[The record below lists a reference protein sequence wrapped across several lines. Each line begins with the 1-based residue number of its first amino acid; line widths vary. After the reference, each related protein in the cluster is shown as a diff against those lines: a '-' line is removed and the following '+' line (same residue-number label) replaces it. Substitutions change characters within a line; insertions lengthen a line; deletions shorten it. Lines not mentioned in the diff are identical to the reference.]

1 MIIKELTAYLESL
14 APAAFQEDYDNSGL
28 IIGDPASEISAVLV
42 TLDITDEVLEEAI
55 QKKANLIVAH
65 HPLIFRG
72 LKKLN
77 GKNYVERLVIKAIK
91 NDIAIY
97 AIHTN
102 LDNVAGGVNIK
113 IAERLGLKNVSVL
126 RKKENTLY
134 KLEVFVPRENT
145 GALQNALYAA
155 GAGNI
160 GNYSDCSFKVEGI
173 GSFRPK
179 KAANPVIGSRG
190 IYEEVEEHKVEV
202 VFPGNL
208 KSKVLDAM
216 RKAHPYEEIAYY
228 LVSLENENQAVGS
241 GSIGVLEEAMELGDF
256 LKYLKDKMKVSVIRY
271 AGPPNKI
278 IKKVAV
284 CGGVGSFLFPDA
296 MGAGADVF
304 VTADYKYHEFF
315 DADNQIVIADIGHF
329 ESEQFTKDLLV
340 EIISKKF
347 SNFASYLSEID
358 TNPIKYHF

>member
-241 GSIGVLEEAMELGDF
+241 CNKSMNSVVKRSI
-256 LKYLKDKMKVSVIRY
+256 
-271 AGPPNKI
+271 
-278 IKKVAV
+278 
-284 CGGVGSFLFPDA
+284 
-296 MGAGADVF
+296 
-304 VTADYKYHEFF
+304 
-315 DADNQIVIADIGHF
+315 
-329 ESEQFTKDLLV
+329 
-340 EIISKKF
+340 
-347 SNFASYLSEID
+347 
-358 TNPIKYHF
+358 

>member
-1 MIIKELTAYLESL
+1 MKIKELTQFLETL
-14 APAAFQEDYDNSGL
+14 APTVFQEDYDNSGL
-28 IIGDPASEISAVLV
+28 IIGDPETEISAVLV
-42 TLDITDEVLEEAI
+42 TLDVTDEVLDEAI
-55 QKKANLIVAH
+55 QKNANLIVAH

-102 LDNVAGGVNIK
+102 LDNVAGGVNTK

-160 GNYSDCSFKVEGI
+160 GNYSDCSFKVQGI
-173 GSFRPK
+173 GSFRPQ

-190 IYEEVEEHKVEV
+190 VYEEVEEHKVEV
-202 VFPGNL
+202 VFPENL
-208 KSKVLDAM
+208 KSKVMDAM

-228 LVSLENENQAVGS
+228 LILLENENQTVGS
-241 GSIGVLEEAMELGDF
+241 GSIGVLEEALELGDF
-256 LKYLKDKMKVSVIRY
+256 LKYLKQKMNVSVIRY
-271 AGPPNKI
+271 AGPQNKI

-296 MGAGADVF
+296 KGAGADVF

>member
-160 GNYSDCSFKVEGI
+160 G
-173 GSFRPK
+173 
-179 KAANPVIGSRG
+179 NPVIGSRG

>member
-102 LDNVAGGVNIK
+102 LDNVAGGVNTK

-134 KLEVFVPRENT
+134 KLEVFVPRENS

-173 GSFRPK
+173 GSFRPQ

-190 IYEEVEEHKVEV
+190 IYEEVEEYKVEV
-202 VFPGNL
+202 VFPANL

-216 RKAHPYEEIAYY
+216 WKAHPYEEIAYY
-228 LVSLENENQAVGS
+228 LVSLENENQEVGS
-241 GSIGVLEEAMELGDF
+241 GSIGVFEEGMELRDF
-256 LKYLKDKMKVSVIRY
+256 LKYLKEKMKVSVIRY
-271 AGPPNKI
+271 AGPQNKI

-296 MGAGADVF
+296 KGAGADVF